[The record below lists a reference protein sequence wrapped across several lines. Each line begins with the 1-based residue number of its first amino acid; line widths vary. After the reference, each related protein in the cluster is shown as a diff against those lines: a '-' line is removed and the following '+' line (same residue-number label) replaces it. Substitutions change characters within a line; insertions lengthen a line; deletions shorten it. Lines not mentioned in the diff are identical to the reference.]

1 MRNAWLTELSAIAG
15 LLLAGA
21 LLGWQIGHWGWLTA
35 VGLLFYGAW
44 HITQLVRLFRA
55 LASGAEPPESIG
67 LWGALLDLLYQRK
80 RAYEIDHRRLT
91 HLIGR
96 YEQTS
101 SALPDAVVVLAADE
115 TVEWCNSAA
124 VQLLGLKKPTDY
136 GQRVTNLIRNPAFT
150 RYVNSDPSSD
160 SVEATVE
167 FPAPTDERLRL
178 TARLVHYGQSS
189 RLLVVRD
196 ITRLR
201 HLEAVRR
208 DFVANASHELRTPLT
223 VVLGFLEKM
232 TDDLGQAPPA
242 WQRPLKVMRE
252 QAVRMKHIVDDML
265 VLARLEDES
274 AEPEMAPVNM
284 PWLVDKVRQEAESLS
299 GARQHRVHAHVDATL
314 WCTGNEGELRSA
326 LSNLVNNAVLYTP
339 DRSRI
344 DIHWRERSDGLLL
357 QVSDDGEGIPPEHLP
372 RLAERFYRVDPGRS
386 RSRGGTGLGLAIVRH
401 VVLRHGGEFDID
413 STLGQG
419 STFTC
424 RLPARL
430 AQRQGGAVQAAA
442 Q

>member
-15 LLLAGA
+15 LLLVGA

-35 VGLLFYGAW
+35 MGLLLYGAW

-55 LASGAEPPESIG
+55 LAGGAEPPESIG

-80 RAYEIDHRRLT
+80 RAYELDHRRLT
-91 HLIGR
+91 HIIGR

-124 VQLLGLKKPTDY
+124 VQLLGLRKPTDY
-136 GQRVTNLIRNPAFT
+136 GQRVTNLIRNPTFT
-150 RYVNSDPSSD
+150 RYVNTGQGD
-160 SVEATVE
+160 ATVE
-167 FPAPTDERLRL
+167 FPAPTDERLML

-189 RLLVVRD
+189 RLLVARD

-232 TDDLGQAPPA
+232 TDDLGQAPPP
-242 WQRPLKVMRE
+242 WQRPLKVMNE

-274 AEPEMAPVNM
+274 TEPEMAPVNM
-284 PWLVDKVRQEAESLS
+284 PWLVDKVRQEAENLS
-299 GARQHRVHAHVDATL
+299 GARQHRVRANVDATL

-344 DIHWRERSDGLLL
+344 DIHWQQHPDGLVL

-401 VVLRHGGEFDID
+401 VVLRHDGEFDID
-413 STLGQG
+413 STLGEG

-424 RLPARL
+424 RLPLRL
-430 AQRQGGAVQAAA
+430 ALRQPEGGMLAAGL
-442 Q
+442 